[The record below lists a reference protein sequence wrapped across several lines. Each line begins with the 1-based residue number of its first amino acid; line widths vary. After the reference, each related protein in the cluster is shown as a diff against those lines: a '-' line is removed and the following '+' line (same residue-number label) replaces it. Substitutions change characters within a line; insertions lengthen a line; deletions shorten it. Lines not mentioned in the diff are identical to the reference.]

1 MDKDPNRIE
10 PSESQ
15 VEYVSMRQLNSERLK
30 GLSGRF
36 AEERVAASFE
46 PTQSSEGAPNAFD
59 NPHPAAPGEA
69 KTAPNAL
76 QNIQRKFST
85 SWLNM
90 QQFLGEK
97 KQNRDW
103 DNKFK

>member
-1 MDKDPNRIE
+1 MDKDLNRIE
-10 PSESQ
+10 PTNFG
-15 VEYVSMRQLNSERLK
+15 VEYVSLRQLNSERLK

-36 AEERVAASFE
+36 AEEAEATSNEPSYFSERESNPFE
-46 PTQSSEGAPNAFD
+46 SSQLVVPDEGK
-59 NPHPAAPGEA
+59 
-69 KTAPNAL
+69 KTPNAL

-90 QQFLGEK
+90 QQYLGEK

-103 DNKFK
+103 DARFK

>member
-36 AEERVAASFE
+36 AEELAVVSFE
-46 PTQSSEGAPNAFD
+46 PQDSEQRAANPFESA
-59 NPHPAAPGEA
+59 PHPAQGEA
-69 KTAPNAL
+69 KPVPKPL

-97 KQNRDW
+97 KQNRNW
-103 DNKFK
+103 DTKFK

>member
-10 PSESQ
+10 PAESQ

-30 GLSGRF
+30 GLYGRF
-36 AEERVAASFE
+36 TEEPEVTSFE
-46 PTQSSEGAPNAFD
+46 PSHSVGREANPFENAPPPVPDEG
-59 NPHPAAPGEA
+59 
-69 KTAPNAL
+69 KRTPNAL

-103 DNKFK
+103 DTKFK